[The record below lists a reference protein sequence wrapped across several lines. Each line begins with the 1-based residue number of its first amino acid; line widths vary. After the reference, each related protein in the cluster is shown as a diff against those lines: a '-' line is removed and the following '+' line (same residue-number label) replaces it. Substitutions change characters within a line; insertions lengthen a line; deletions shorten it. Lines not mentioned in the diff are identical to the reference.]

1 MIEFIFF
8 SLINVI
14 CLLAGLL
21 LLLNAAYYF
30 SPRHPFL
37 GMFSLLFLTAS
48 SIAFFASIAAVVANI
63 IIVIFWGFIVIISFK
78 NWSFHAV
85 SSYINSKT
93 LLSFISITVIFL
105 LYVFYSLN
113 YSFVYN
119 GHDPYL
125 FSIPF
130 EIVESD
136 YYSRLKVFDNY
147 PYEWSKYH
155 FFHGSLYSIF
165 IKIVPFKNI
174 FIFKYIQLVC
184 LLLGYLAVSEY
195 KTENIHQIII
205 LILCVIFAPSLS
217 WLASSNGI
225 FSLIA
230 LILAI
235 ISYIEKKHLYS
246 LFFLAI
252 LMCSSSRTILP
263 AGIVFTYIFFRDV
276 YGKEKTP
283 SLFYVILLFPFLTT
297 LSMVFTG
304 DINLEYHSLN
314 EIGQLRLENFQN
326 DWFRFLILIK
336 LGYLLLNLS
345 LNIKI
350 SLSLCLT
357 AVLFFN
363 NFILRKKIFSVLL
376 IYFLSILWMPFLLKG
391 LENIINPLL
400 IILTLIVSFWIIYQK
415 QELSKTL
422 KTLIYIYLIVSYT
435 QILIIPPDS
444 SVVNLMIFDV
454 ILLLILIHD
463 FVSLPMVKRKFLTS
477 TLYILL
483 PVSLYFYKRIF
494 FPDLR
499 SESTFVYN
507 MKNIDLDKIKVKEK
521 ILDYS
526 LHGEQK
532 AILNNCFYGKKIN
545 YSLSSTKFKH
555 VSKQFTIVK

>member
-1 MIEFIFF
+1 MIEFTFF
-8 SLINVI
+8 SLINII
-14 CLLAGLL
+14 CLIGGLL

-30 SPRHPFL
+30 SPRHPLL
-37 GMFSLLFLTAS
+37 GMFSLLFVTAS
-48 SIAFFASIAAVVANI
+48 SIAFFASIAAVISNI
-63 IIVIFWGFIVIISFK
+63 IISIFWIFLVIVSIK

-85 SSYINSKT
+85 LSYINSKT
-93 LLSFISITVIFL
+93 FLAFIIVTIIFL
-105 LYVFYSLN
+105 LYVFYSIN
-113 YSFVYN
+113 FSFVYN

-136 YYSRLKVFDNY
+136 YFSRLKVFDNY
-147 PYEWSKYH
+147 PFEWSKYH

-165 IKIVPFKNI
+165 IKILPFKNI
-174 FIFKYIQLVC
+174 FIFKYLQLVF
-184 LLLGYLAVSEY
+184 LLLGYLAVIEY

-230 LILAI
+230 LILAS
-235 ISYIEKKHLYS
+235 ISYIRKKHLYS

-252 LMCSSSRTILP
+252 LMSSSSRTILP
-263 AGIVFTYIFFRDV
+263 AGMVFTYIFFRDV
-276 YGKEKTP
+276 YDKEKIP
-283 SLFYVILLFPFLTT
+283 SLFYVLLVFPLLTT

-304 DINLEYHSLN
+304 EINLEYHSLN

-326 DWFRFLILIK
+326 DWFRFLFLNK
-336 LGYLLLNLS
+336 LAALMLNLS
-345 LNIKI
+345 LKIKI
-350 SLSLCLT
+350 SLSLCFT
-357 AVLFFN
+357 AILFFN
-363 NFILRKKIFSVLL
+363 NFKLKKKIFSVLL
-376 IYFLSILWMPFLLKG
+376 IYFLLILWMPFLLKG
-391 LENIINPLL
+391 LENIINPIL
-400 IILTLIVSFWIIYQK
+400 IICTLIVSFLIIYQK
-415 QELSKTL
+415 QDLHKTF
-422 KTLIYIYLIVSYT
+422 KTPIYIYLIVSYAQT
-435 QILIIPPDS
+435 IVIPPDS
-444 SVVNLMIFDV
+444 SVVNLMLFDV

-477 TLYILL
+477 TLYIIL

-507 MKNIDLDKIKVKEK
+507 MKNIDFDKIKVKEEV
-521 ILDYS
+521 LDYS
-526 LHGEQK
+526 LHGEEK

>member
-1 MIEFIFF
+1 MIEFTFL
-8 SLINVI
+8 SLINII
-14 CLLAGLL
+14 CLIGGLL

-30 SPRHPFL
+30 SPRHPLL
-37 GMFSLLFLTAS
+37 GMFSLLFVTAS
-48 SIAFFASIAAVVANI
+48 SIAFFASIAAVISNI
-63 IIVIFWGFIVIISFK
+63 IISIFWIFLVIVSIK

-85 SSYINSKT
+85 LSYINSKT
-93 LLSFISITVIFL
+93 FLAFIIVTIIFL
-105 LYVFYSLN
+105 LYIFYSIN
-113 YSFVYN
+113 FSFVYN

-136 YYSRLKVFDNY
+136 YFSRLKVFDNY
-147 PYEWSKYH
+147 PFEWSKYH

-165 IKIVPFKNI
+165 IKILPFKNI
-174 FIFKYIQLVC
+174 FIFKYLQLVF
-184 LLLGYLAVSEY
+184 LLLGYLAVIEY

-230 LILAI
+230 LILAS
-235 ISYIEKKHLYS
+235 ISYIRKKHLYS

-252 LMCSSSRTILP
+252 LMSSSSRTILP
-263 AGIVFTYIFFRDV
+263 AGMVFTYIFFRDV
-276 YGKEKTP
+276 YDKEKIP
-283 SLFYVILLFPFLTT
+283 SLFYVLLVFPLLTT

-304 DINLEYHSLN
+304 EINLEYHSLN

-326 DWFRFLILIK
+326 DWFRFLFLNK
-336 LGYLLLNLS
+336 LAALMLNLS
-345 LNIKI
+345 LKIKI
-350 SLSLCLT
+350 SLSLFFT
-357 AVLFFN
+357 AILFFN
-363 NFILRKKIFSVLL
+363 NFKLKKKIFSVLL
-376 IYFLSILWMPFLLKG
+376 IYFLLILWMPFLLKG
-391 LENIINPLL
+391 LENIINPIL
-400 IILTLIVSFWIIYQK
+400 IICTLIVSFLIIYQK
-415 QELSKTL
+415 QDLHKTF
-422 KTLIYIYLIVSYT
+422 KTPIYIYLIVSYAQT
-435 QILIIPPDS
+435 IVIPPDS
-444 SVVNLMIFDV
+444 SVVNLMLFDV

-477 TLYILL
+477 TLYIIL

-507 MKNIDLDKIKVKEK
+507 MKNIDFDKIKVKEEV
-521 ILDYS
+521 LDYS
-526 LHGEQK
+526 LHGEEK

>member
-8 SLINVI
+8 GLVNVI
-14 CLLAGLL
+14 CFLIGLL
-21 LLLNAAYYF
+21 LLLNAAYSF
-30 SPRHPFL
+30 SPRHPLL
-37 GMFSLLFLTAS
+37 GMFSLLFVTAS
-48 SIAFFASIAAVVANI
+48 SIAFFASFAAVISNI
-63 IIVIFWGFIVIISFK
+63 ITAIFWVFIVIISIK
-78 NWSFHAV
+78 NWKLRALI
-85 SSYINSKT
+85 SYINSKT
-93 LLSFISITVIFL
+93 FFLFISVTVIFL
-105 LYVFYSLN
+105 FYLFYSIN
-113 YSFVYN
+113 YSFIYN
-119 GHDPYL
+119 GHDPYF

-136 YYSRLKVFDNY
+136 YFSRLKVFDNY

-165 IKIVPFKNI
+165 IKILPFKNI

-195 KTENIHQIII
+195 KTVNTHQIII
-205 LILCVIFAPSLS
+205 IILCVIFAPSLS

-230 LILAI
+230 LILAS
-235 ISYIEKKHLYS
+235 ISYIKKKHLYS

-252 LMCSSSRTILP
+252 LMSSSSRTILP

-276 YGKEKTP
+276 YYKEKTP
-283 SLFYVILLFPFLTT
+283 YLFYALLVFPILTT

-304 DINLEYHSLN
+304 DINFEYHSLN
-314 EIGQLRLENFQN
+314 EIGKLRLENFQN
-326 DWFRFLILIK
+326 DWFRFLFLNK
-336 LGYLLLNLS
+336 LGYLLLNLG
-345 LNIKI
+345 LKIKI
-350 SLSLCLT
+350 TLSLCLA
-357 AVLFFN
+357 AVLFLN
-363 NFILRKKIFSVLL
+363 NLIVRKKIFSVLV

-391 LENIINPLL
+391 LENIINPIL
-400 IILTLIVSFWIIYQK
+400 IICTLIVSFLIIYQK
-415 QELSKTL
+415 QDLRKTF
-422 KTLIYIYLIVSYT
+422 KTPIYIYLIVSYA

-444 SVVNLMIFDV
+444 SVVNLMLFDV

-477 TLYILL
+477 TLLILL
-483 PVSLYFYKRIF
+483 PVSLYLYKRIF

-507 MKNIDLDKIKVKEK
+507 MKDIDFDKIKVKEE

-526 LHGEQK
+526 FHGEEK

>member
-1 MIEFIFF
+1 M
-8 SLINVI
+8 
-14 CLLAGLL
+14 

-30 SPRHPFL
+30 SPRHPLL
-37 GMFSLLFLTAS
+37 GMFSLLFVTAS
-48 SIAFFASIAAVVANI
+48 SIAFFASIAAVISNI
-63 IIVIFWGFIVIISFK
+63 IISIFWIFLVIVSIK

-85 SSYINSKT
+85 LSYINSKT
-93 LLSFISITVIFL
+93 FLAFIIVTIIFL
-105 LYVFYSLN
+105 LYIFYSIN
-113 YSFVYN
+113 FSFVYN

-136 YYSRLKVFDNY
+136 YFSRLKVFDNY
-147 PYEWSKYH
+147 PFEWSKYH

-165 IKIVPFKNI
+165 IKILPFKNI
-174 FIFKYIQLVC
+174 FIFKYLQLVF
-184 LLLGYLAVSEY
+184 LLLGYLAVIEY

-230 LILAI
+230 LILAS
-235 ISYIEKKHLYS
+235 ISYIRKKHLYS

-252 LMCSSSRTILP
+252 LMSSSSRTILP
-263 AGIVFTYIFFRDV
+263 AGMVFTYIFFRDV
-276 YGKEKTP
+276 YDKEKIP
-283 SLFYVILLFPFLTT
+283 SLFYVLLVFPLLTT

-304 DINLEYHSLN
+304 EINLEYHSLN

-326 DWFRFLILIK
+326 DWFRFLFLNK
-336 LGYLLLNLS
+336 LAALMLNLS
-345 LNIKI
+345 LKIKI
-350 SLSLCLT
+350 SLSLCFT
-357 AVLFFN
+357 AILFFN
-363 NFILRKKIFSVLL
+363 NFKLKKKIFSVLL
-376 IYFLSILWMPFLLKG
+376 IYFLLILWMPFLLKG
-391 LENIINPLL
+391 LENIINPIL
-400 IILTLIVSFWIIYQK
+400 IICTLIVSFLIIYQK
-415 QELSKTL
+415 QDLHKTF
-422 KTLIYIYLIVSYT
+422 KTPIYIYLIVSYAQT
-435 QILIIPPDS
+435 IVIPPDS
-444 SVVNLMIFDV
+444 SVVNLMLFDV

-477 TLYILL
+477 TLYVLL
-483 PVSLYFYKRIF
+483 PLSLYFYKRIF

-507 MKNIDLDKIKVKEK
+507 MKNINLEKIKVKEE

-526 LHGEQK
+526 LHGEEK